1 MPANNLV
8 KFVYAASATP
18 EQIAAFDSNTIY
30 FIGNPRQIYKGSTLY
45 DGGAATVAA
54 DLATLESYI
63 GTLPVAGD
71 YDDLIDYIDKSIAAG
86 DETVTGL
93 VTTLENSLADVATS
107 GAAEDV
113 SIEDSNGHFT
123 ATDVEG
129 ALEELYTAIGT
140 GGTNAAVT
148 VTKTAGGANDAYA
161 YRYVFSQ
168 GGTAITNGTI
178 DIAKDMVATDGQLVH
193 PTAQDPITIGGNQV
207 TSGAYIAMTIANGDT
222 FYINVADLIEYN
234 SVSSTDE
241 ITLTDT
247 NHTITATV
255 GEIAASKIIYQAA
268 SGTQGEANYVPAKTV
283 SQAINALES
292 AVGTGGSVDQKIQT
306 AIQALDA
313 DLDATAGSVVTGITE
328 VDGVIT
334 HIDEVALTAQNVV
347 YGQTTVKAALDTI
360 GAIPGTSSASTVV
373 GYIDEKVGAGVSA
386 LDADLDAALSAGDT
400 DAEAIAVVTGVTEVD
415 GVITSVDS
423 AAADAAG
430 AATRA
435 KAALIGANTDA
446 ASANTIYGAKAYADA
461 GIAALDAD
469 VDAATDATVTDAEKV
484 AVVTGVTEVDGVITA
499 VDSVD
504 VDLAGAAT
512 RAKNAVI
519 GSASD
524 AASAATV
531 YGAKA
536 YADSIVASGLADLDA
551 DLDATGTAQH
561 AGVFVV
567 SGVTQVDGELTAVD
581 STEVEVAG
589 AAAAAEQAAKD
600 YTDAALTWGSLA

>member
-1 MPANNLV
+1 MAANLV

-18 EQIAAFDSNTIY
+18 EQIAAFDNNTIY
-30 FIGNPRQIYKGSTLY
+30 FIGNPHQIYKGSTLY
-45 DGGAATVAA
+45 DGGASSVAA
-54 DLATLESYI
+54 DLATLESRI
-63 GTLPVAGD
+63 GTLPVSGD
-71 YDDLIDYIDKSIAAG
+71 YDDLIDYIEKSIAAG
-86 DETVTGL
+86 DATVSGL
-93 VTTLENSLADVATS
+93 VTTLDNSLAAIAKS
-107 GAAEDV
+107 GAAADA
-113 SIEDSNGHFT
+113 SIVDSAGNFT
-123 ATDVEG
+123 ATNVED
-129 ALEELYTAIGT
+129 ALAELHTAIGT

-148 VTKTAGGANDAYA
+148 VTKVAGGANDSYA
-161 YRYVFSQ
+161 YRYTFSQ
-168 GGTAITNGTI
+168 GGSEITNGVI

-193 PTAQDPITIGGNQV
+193 PTAQNPITIGGQQV

-241 ITLTDT
+241 ITLSDN

-255 GEIAASKIIYQAA
+255 GEIAASKIIYQEA
-268 SGTQGEANYVPAKTV
+268 QGQTPAKTV
-283 SQAINALES
+283 AQAINALES

-306 AIQALDA
+306 AVQALDA
-313 DLDATAGSVVTGITE
+313 DIDATAGSVITGITE
-328 VDGVIT
+328 VDGIIT
-334 HIDEVALTAQNVV
+334 GVDEVALTAQNVA
-347 YGQTTVKAALDTI
+347 YGASNVKAALDTI
-360 GAIPGTSSASTVV
+360 GTIPATATATTVV
-373 GYIDEKVGAGVSA
+373 DYVDEKTGAGV
-386 LDADLDAALSAGDT
+386 AALNADVDATLAATETDT
-400 DAEAIAVVTGVTEVD
+400 EAVAVVTGVTEVE
-415 GVITSVDS
+415 GVITAVDS
-423 AAADAAG
+423 AAADKAG

-435 KAALIGANTDA
+435 KAVLIGQNGDA

-461 GIAALDAD
+461 AVAALDTD
-469 VDAATDATVTDAEKV
+469 VDATTDATVTDAEKV

-499 VDSVD
+499 VDSID

-524 AASAATV
+524 TADAATV
-531 YGAKA
+531 HGAKA
-536 YADSIVASGLADLDA
+536 YADSVVGSAVADLDA
-551 DLDATGTAQH
+551 DLDATGIAQH

-589 AAAAAEQAAKD
+589 AAAAAEQAAKS

>member
-1 MPANNLV
+1 MAANLV

-45 DGGAATVAA
+45 DGGAANVAA

-63 GTLPVAGD
+63 GTLPVSGD
-71 YDDLIDYIDKSIAAG
+71 YTDLIDYIDKSIAAG
-86 DETVTGL
+86 DETVMNA
-93 VTTLENSLADVATS
+93 VTTLDNSLAAVAKS
-107 GAAEDV
+107 GAAADV
-113 SIEDSNGHFT
+113 SVADTAGKLDATNVEAALAELVSKIES
-123 ATDVEG
+123 
-129 ALEELYTAIGT
+129 
-140 GGTNAAVT
+140 GGEAGAVT
-148 VTKTAGGANDAYA
+148 VTKTVGGANDSFVSKYT
-161 YRYVFSQ
+161 FSQ
-168 GGTAITNGTI
+168 GGTPITNGEI
-178 DIAKDMVATDGQLVH
+178 EISKDLVATNGELVDQDGS
-193 PTAQDPITIGGNQV
+193 GN
-207 TSGAYIAMTIANGDT
+207 SGTFIKMTIANGT
-222 FYINVADLIEYN
+222 PFYINVADLIEYN
-234 SVSSTDE
+234 SVQSNNE

-247 NHTITATV
+247 NHKIEATV
-255 GEIAASKIIYQAA
+255 GEIAASKIVYKAA
-268 SGTQGEANYVPAKTV
+268 EGANPKQTV
-283 SQAINALES
+283 AEAINALES
-292 AVGTGGSVDQKIQT
+292 AVGTGGTVDQKIQN
-306 AIQALDA
+306 AVEALDA

-334 HIDEVALTAQNVV
+334 GIDEVALTAQNVA
-347 YGQTTVKAALDTI
+347 YGASTVKAALDTI
-360 GAIPGTSSASTVV
+360 GTIPATATATTVV
-373 GYIDEKVGAGVSA
+373 DYVDEKTGAGV
-386 LDADLDAALSAGDT
+386 AALNADVDATLAATETDT
-400 DAEAIAVVTGVTEVD
+400 EAIAVVSGVTEVE
-415 GVITSVDS
+415 GVITAVDS
-423 AAADAAG
+423 AAADKAG

-435 KAALIGANTDA
+435 KIAIIGQSGDA
-446 ASANTIYGAKAYADA
+446 GSADTIYGAKAYADGVVA
-461 GIAALDAD
+461 DLDAD
-469 VDAATDATVTDAEKV
+469 LDATTDATVTDTEKV
-484 AVVTGVTEVDGVITA
+484 AVVTGVTQVDGEITA
-499 VDSVD
+499 VDSID

-524 AASAATV
+524 TADAATV

-536 YADSIVASGLADLDA
+536 YADSVVSGGLADLDA

>member
-1 MPANNLV
+1 MAANLV

-18 EQIAAFDSNTIY
+18 EQIAAFDNNTIY

-45 DGGAATVAA
+45 DGGAASVAA

-63 GTLPVAGD
+63 GTLPVSGE
-71 YDDLIDYIDKSIAAG
+71 YDDLIDYIEKSIAAG
-86 DETVTGL
+86 DQTVMNA
-93 VTTLENSLADVATS
+93 VTTLDNSLAAIAKS
-107 GAAEDV
+107 GAAADASIVDSAGNFAATNVEDAL
-113 SIEDSNGHFT
+113 IELHN
-123 ATDVEG
+123 
-129 ALEELYTAIGT
+129 AIGT

-148 VTKTAGGANDAYA
+148 VTKTAGGANDNYA

-178 DIAKDMVATDGQLVH
+178 DIAKDMVATDGTLVH
-193 PTAQDPITIGGNQV
+193 PTAENPVTIDGQQV

-234 SVSSTDE
+234 SVASTNE

-247 NHTITATV
+247 NHTVTATV
-255 GEIAASKIIYQAA
+255 GEIAASKIRYD
-268 SGTQGEANYVPAKTV
+268 ENKTV
-283 SQAINALES
+283 AQAINALES
-292 AVGTGGSVDQKIQT
+292 AIGTGGSVDQKIQT
-306 AIQALDA
+306 AVQALDA
-313 DLDATAGSVVTGITE
+313 DLDATAGSVITGITE

-334 HIDEVALTAQNVV
+334 GIDEIALTAQNVA
-347 YGQTTVKAALDTI
+347 YGNSNVKAALDTI
-360 GAIPGTSSASTVV
+360 GTIPATATATTVV
-373 GYIDEKVGAGVSA
+373 DYVDEKTGAGVAA
-386 LDADLDAALSAGDT
+386 LNADLDATLAATDT
-400 DAEAIAVVTGVTEVD
+400 DTEAVAVVTGVTEVE
-415 GVITSVDS
+415 GVLTAVDS
-423 AAADAAG
+423 VAVDRAG

-435 KAALIGANTDA
+435 KATLIGQSGDA
-446 ASANTIYGAKAYADA
+446 ASADTIYGAKAYADA
-461 GIAALDAD
+461 AVADLDAD
-469 VDAATDATVTDAEKV
+469 VDAVTNATVTDAEKV

-499 VDSVD
+499 VDSID

-524 AASAATV
+524 TANAATI

-536 YADSIVASGLADLDA
+536 YADSVVAGGLADLDA
-551 DLDATGTAQH
+551 DLDASGTAQH

-567 SGVTQVDGELTAVD
+567 SGVTQVDGELTSVD

-589 AAAAAEQAAKD
+589 AAAAAEQAAKNYAD
-600 YTDAALTWGSLA
+600 SLLV